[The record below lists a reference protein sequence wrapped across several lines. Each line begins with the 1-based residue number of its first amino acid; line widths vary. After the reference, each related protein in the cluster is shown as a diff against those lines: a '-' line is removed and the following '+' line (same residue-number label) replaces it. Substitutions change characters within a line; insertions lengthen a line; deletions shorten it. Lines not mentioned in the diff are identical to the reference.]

1 MAELTEGMAGGIALA
16 GSAISGFFQGM
27 TQAELLRGQLHIQR
41 IQQRLNEQMA
51 DLAFQRSI
59 GSLHEAQSDMKAQAT
74 KEFNDERQAFLAR
87 QAALKVF
94 QAERGIEGDSADQ
107 THMDLLR
114 SHHAWKQ
121 MRLENF
127 HRQEREFEYK
137 KAALK
142 DQYISRKYST
152 LYTPSDPN
160 PWAYGITG
168 MLDGYF
174 TGLRAYGEFINFT
187 GTNLNVNTGTGS
199 SGTGSS
205 GTGGGTN

>member
-1 MAELTEGMAGGIALA
+1 MAELTEGTAGAIALA

-27 TQAELLRGQLHIQR
+27 TQAELMRGQLHIQR

-59 GSLHEAQSDMKAQAT
+59 SSLHEAQSDMKAQAT
-74 KEFNDERQAFLAR
+74 KELEDERKAFLSR

-121 MRLENF
+121 TRMENV
-127 HRQEREFEYK
+127 HRQEREFEFK

-142 DQYISRKYST
+142 DQYISKKYST

-160 PWAYGITG
+160 PWMYGVTG

-174 TGLRAYGEFINFT
+174 NGLRAYGSFINWE
-187 GTNLNVNTGTGS
+187 GGS
-199 SGTGSS
+199 LDVDVPDTPGVD
-205 GTGGGTN
+205 